1 MVAFLPVM
9 GVGQVASAKVHPVV
23 VFNICDRYAAR
34 RDRPTLRARLHRGR
48 ALHRLGMPTRALRDF
63 KAVVDAGASS
73 MRQAAAAALAREVK
87 AYAVVEGRARAG
99 ACVRGTRGPGMP
111 KFAQLQT

>member
-34 RDRPTLRARLHRGR
+34 RDRPHPPARASPALPPDGDAPTALER
-48 ALHRLGMPTRALRDF
+48 ATRSSLRALR
-63 KAVVDAGASS
+63 ASLPASRQPPRASLTNSVDVFPTTNPFLEPCAASS
-73 MRQAAAAALAREVK
+73 AARRRS
-87 AYAVVEGRARAG
+87 RA
-99 ACVRGTRGPGMP
+99 
-111 KFAQLQT
+111 

>member
-34 RDRPTLRARLHRGR
+34 RDRPHPPARASPALPPDGDAPTALERATRTAARSPRLSSRV
-48 ALHRLGMPTRALRDF
+48 ASDRALR
-63 KAVVDAGASS
+63 
-73 MRQAAAAALAREVK
+73 
-87 AYAVVEGRARAG
+87 
-99 ACVRGTRGPGMP
+99 
-111 KFAQLQT
+111 

>member
-34 RDRPTLRARLHRGR
+34 RDRPTLRARVHRRCHAMSDAPTGLERATRSPR
-48 ALHRLGMPTRALRDF
+48 AL
-63 KAVVDAGASS
+63 
-73 MRQAAAAALAREVK
+73 
-87 AYAVVEGRARAG
+87 
-99 ACVRGTRGPGMP
+99 
-111 KFAQLQT
+111 